1 MNKFLNWKLFI
12 TSKFLTKER
21 NSKSWSVFIL
31 STFAVALS
39 IAVMIISI
47 STLKGFKNQ
56 IKSKI
61 YQVQGDFI
69 IDSGKNTESGEPEP
83 IENTIAEDLLKLDS
97 CPWINSISPSIMKSC
112 ILKSDEE
119 IEGIIA
125 KSTEE
130 NLVNGPLKGY
140 IQHGNKKLTQNGCAI
155 SKLIATKLQV
165 ETGETLIAVFFLEDY
180 TGRAKPRARKLK
192 IEGIYETGID
202 QIDGNLMFVN
212 SELLLPLT
220 VENHWYSQIEI
231 RINTELIEKSKAKKR
246 LLVSLPNAN
255 VQVKSIE
262 EDNQSIFDWL
272 AILNTN
278 VLIILVLMSI
288 VAIITMSTTLLIL
301 VIERTSVIGLLFTM
315 GARFKDVQ
323 RIFHYQAL
331 IISLFGI
338 VFGTLIAAIII
349 FGQNYFQWIQL
360 PQEIY
365 FVDQVILDW
374 NVKDVIIVNL
384 ASVFLIFMS
393 LYIPAKFV
401 KKIQPI
407 KAVRFK

>member
-1 MNKFLNWKLFI
+1 
-12 TSKFLTKER
+12 
-21 NSKSWSVFIL
+21 
-31 STFAVALS
+31 
-39 IAVMIISI
+39 MIISI

-69 IDSGKNTESGEPEP
+69 IDSGKNTESGEPQP
-83 IENTIAEDLLKLDS
+83 ILNAVSTDLLNLDTL
-97 CPWINSISPSIMKSC
+97 PWIKTIRPSIMKSC
-112 ILKSDEE
+112 ILKSDQE
-119 IEGIIA
+119 IEGLIA
-125 KSTEE
+125 KTTEDNLST
-130 NLVNGPLKGY
+130 GPLEGY
-140 IQHGNKKLTQNGCAI
+140 IKSGNEKLTPNGCAI
-155 SKLIATKLQV
+155 SKSIATKLKV
-165 ETGETLIAVFFLEDY
+165 DTGESLIVVFFIEDY
-180 TGRAKPRARKLK
+180 TGAAKPRARKLN
-192 IEGIYETGID
+192 IEVIYETGID
-202 QIDGNLMFVN
+202 QIDGTLMFVN
-212 SELLLPLT
+212 TKLLLPL
-220 VENHWYSQIEI
+220 VEKNSWYSQIEI
-231 RINTELIEKSKAKKR
+231 WINPGLINKEDAKREL
-246 LLVSLPNAN
+246 LLSLPNAN

-278 VLIILVLMSI
+278 VIIILSLMSL

-331 IISLFGI
+331 IIS
-338 VFGTLIAAIII
+338 VFGLFTGTAIAYLVVS
-349 FGQNYFQWIQL
+349 GQNYFHWIQL

-374 NVKDVIIVNL
+374 NIKDVLLVNL
-384 ASVFLIFMS
+384 ASVVLIFLS
-393 LYIPAKFV
+393 LYIPARFV

-407 KAVRFK
+407 KAIRFK